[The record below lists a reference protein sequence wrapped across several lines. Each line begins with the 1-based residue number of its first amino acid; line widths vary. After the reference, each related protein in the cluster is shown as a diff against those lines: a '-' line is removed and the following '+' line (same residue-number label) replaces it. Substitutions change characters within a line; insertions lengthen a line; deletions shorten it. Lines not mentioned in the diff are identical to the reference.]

1 VEKGMADM
9 ESLVAAKIGHL
20 AWSYDANPSPAESP
34 GSLVPAGLGPEV
46 EDQRRILRERA
57 RLLAREPQADNAEEV
72 LVVVEF
78 ILAHERYGLESTLIR
93 EVYPLKEFTPLPGTP
108 SFILG
113 IMNLR
118 GQILS
123 ITDIRKFFDLPE
135 KRLTNLNRV
144 IILKNHD
151 REFGIL
157 ADDIVGMRTIA
168 LKDLQLS
175 LPTLTGLRA
184 DYLKGVTPDR
194 LVVLEGEKL
203 LTDDRLL
210 VHAEVE

>member
-1 VEKGMADM
+1 MADM
-9 ESLVAAKIGHL
+9 DSLVAAKTGNL
-20 AWSYDANPSPAESP
+20 AELVVTAAGSAESLRSSAST
-34 GSLVPAGLGPEV
+34 GSGSTEV
-46 EDQRRILRERA
+46 ADQRRILRERA
-57 RLLAREPQADNAEEV
+57 RLLAREPQSDNTEEV

-108 SFILG
+108 TFIVGL
-113 IMNLR
+113 MNLR

-135 KRLTNLNRV
+135 KGLTNLNRV

-168 LKDLQLS
+168 LKDLQFS

-184 DYLKGVTPDR
+184 EYLKGVTPDR

-210 VHAEVE
+210 VHTEVEL

>member
-1 VEKGMADM
+1 MADM
-9 ESLVAAKIGHL
+9 ESLVAANIGNL
-20 AWSYDANPSPAESP
+20 AEQVATEARPAELRRSFVTT
-34 GSLVPAGLGPEV
+34 GSGSEV
-46 EDQRRILRERA
+46 KDQRRILRERA
-57 RLLAREPQADNAEEV
+57 RLLAREPLSNNTEEV

-78 ILAHERYGLESTLIR
+78 VLAHERYGLESTLIR

-108 SFILG
+108 AFIVGL
-113 IMNLR
+113 MNLR

-135 KRLTNLNRV
+135 KGLTNLNRV
-144 IILKNHD
+144 IILRNHD

-168 LKDLQLS
+168 LKDLQFT

-184 DYLKGVTPDR
+184 EYLKGVTPDR

-210 VHAEVE
+210 VHAEVEL

>member
-1 VEKGMADM
+1 MTDM
-9 ESLVAAKIGHL
+9 ESSVAAKIGHL
-20 AWSYDANPSPAESP
+20 TWPYDANPSPAESS
-34 GSLVPAGLGPEV
+34 GSLVPAGLGKEV

-108 SFILG
+108 AFILG

-135 KRLTNLNRV
+135 KSRTNLNRV

-157 ADDIVGMRTIA
+157 ADVIVGMRTIA
-168 LKDLQLS
+168 LKDLQLN

-203 LTDDRLL
+203 LCDDRLL

>member
-1 VEKGMADM
+1 MADM
-9 ESLVAAKIGHL
+9 ESLVAANISNRSERG
-20 AWSYDANPSPAESP
+20 ATE
-34 GSLVPAGLGPEV
+34 AGLSESLRSSATTGSGSEV
-46 EDQRRILRERA
+46 EDQSRILRERA
-57 RLLAREPQADNAEEV
+57 RLLAREPQSDNTEEV

-78 ILAHERYGLESTLIR
+78 VLAHERYGLESTLIR

-108 SFILG
+108 AFIVGL
-113 IMNLR
+113 MNLR

-135 KRLTNLNRV
+135 KGLTNLNRV
-144 IILKNHD
+144 IILRNHD

-184 DYLKGVTPDR
+184 EYLKGVTPDR

-210 VHAEVE
+210 VHAEVEL